1 LIFTADCTSPF
12 NSTDLVYFLE
22 VSCSADFIY
31 VFGDSK
37 YTIPKQRVALILVSA
52 DILIVLIL
60 FSLISFQGWNEARI
74 CEEFEEAEVFSSRY
88 TVEIRNMPQEGGDAK
103 FKSEMW

>member
-1 LIFTADCTSPF
+1 M
-12 NSTDLVYFLE
+12 
-22 VSCSADFIY
+22 SCSAEFIY

-60 FSLISFQGWNEARI
+60 FSLISFQGWSEARI
-74 CEEFEEAEVFSSRY
+74 CEEFEEAEVSSSRY
-88 TVEIRNMPQEGGDAK
+88 TVEIRNMPKEGGDAK

>member
-1 LIFTADCTSPF
+1 MFTADCTSSF
-12 NSTDLVYFLE
+12 TSADLVYFLE

-31 VFGDSK
+31 VFGNSK
-37 YTIPKQRVALILVSA
+37 FTFPKKSVALILVSV

-60 FSLISFQGWNEARI
+60 FSLISFQGWNEARV
-74 CEEFEEAEVFSSRY
+74 CKEFEETELSSSRY